1 MAYTEEG
8 MAEFFE
14 AKKLKMDQE
23 KIILDAR
30 MVRAQNALDVWER
43 DRRSAEENEVLA
55 QELIVEYTE
64 VRKKWRETMDHSLL
78 DDAGEIE
85 GRLKKA
91 LLGWR
96 KF

>member
-30 MVRAQNALDVWER
+30 MVRSQNALDVWER

-85 GRLKKA
+85 ARLKKA

>member
-85 GRLKKA
+85 ARLKKA